1 MTNKTIEVYRDAI
14 LELYKKNDGGQL
26 SGYLANPTPAQVKE
40 ACLFVCNNN
49 RGRIDQEIIA
59 RFFKIEGNKDGIKVI
74 EGFNNGKLKS
84 TSDFLKGKSKSN
96 SAPRLDLVALLIDF
110 NPRPYAKFQ
119 KNTESDTVAES
130 EEGKL
135 VGTVIDKEDGKL
147 YNEEESV
154 GIVTE
159 SEEGKLY
166 NEEESVGVVTES
178 EEGKLYSEEES
189 MGVVTESEEGKLY
202 SEEESVGIVTESEEG
217 KLYNEEESVDT
228 LTDSNE
234 GKQNYPEQPKGT
246 KNIAKEGK
254 ESLEQNGISNTNIKT
269 NVSIYV
275 ISALLISSL
284 GGYIILRPVKKECMI
299 WKDDRYIKITCD
311 LHNESNLDLWK
322 LENFRGVDVDK
333 DTEFFD
339 KNANPKIWYDKT
351 GKEITFYNN
360 PGIHPTNGKTLRPI
374 TETII
379 RKYVLPQE

>member
-154 GIVTE
+154 
-159 SEEGKLY
+159 
-166 NEEESVGVVTES
+166 
-178 EEGKLYSEEES
+178 
-189 MGVVTESEEGKLY
+189 
-202 SEEESVGIVTESEEG
+202 
-217 KLYNEEESVDT
+217 DT

-254 ESLEQNGISNTNIKT
+254 ESLEQNVISNTNIKT